1 MRIECF
7 EPYDAVFF
15 DLDGTLYDDQ
25 QYDRG
30 AYALIAEHFPDESDL
45 QTQLLE
51 LKRRR
56 GRLDGNLF
64 DDYCRERGLT
74 GEAAVRMVQI
84 YRDFVPQTLP
94 MDSQMEKLLQL
105 LESRKLFLVTNGRTV
120 TQTKKIKALGLEK
133 RFTRIYICD
142 DRHWPFK
149 PDPSVYLDAH
159 KLFEF
164 KHAAMVGDS
173 LTIDGE
179 FARNAGIDF
188 FHHSVVA

>member
-120 TQTKKIKALGLEK
+120 TQTKK
-133 RFTRIYICD
+133 
-142 DRHWPFK
+142 
-149 PDPSVYLDAH
+149 
-159 KLFEF
+159 
-164 KHAAMVGDS
+164 
-173 LTIDGE
+173 
-179 FARNAGIDF
+179 
-188 FHHSVVA
+188 